1 MTFHRGQ
8 GGNLGIKDA
17 DELVKAMV
25 TVAKGDVTLPEAMD
39 LYDQGAL
46 QRSEEVEIS
55 KQCTMAFLDYENFD
69 NSPLFKMGVNPM
81 SKT

>member
-17 DELVKAMV
+17 NEVVNAMV
-25 TVAKGDVTLPEAMD
+25 AVQKGTTALPEAID
-39 LYDQGAL
+39 SYDQGAL
-46 QRSEEVEIS
+46 LRGEEVEIS
-55 KQCTMAFLDYENFD
+55 RQCTMAFLDYENFD
-69 NSPLFKMGVNPM
+69 NSPLFRMGVHPM

>member
-17 DELVKAMV
+17 HEVVKAV
-25 TVAKGDVTLPEAMD
+25 VAVQKGASLPEAID
-39 LYDQGAL
+39 SYDEGAL
-46 QRSEEVEIS
+46 LRSEEVEIS
-55 KQCTMAFLDYENFD
+55 RQCTMAFLDYENFD
-69 NSPLFKMGVNPM
+69 SSPLFKMGVHPM